1 MKYFTYDGIFLNITL
16 AKKTLKYFK
25 YRKNYFDAFQTS
37 LLGKVTPPSSVQYL
51 PHVSV

>member
-1 MKYFTYDGIFLNITL
+1 MTVFFEIITL

-25 YRKNYFDAFQTS
+25 YRKNYFMPFQTS
-37 LLGKVTPPSSVQYL
+37 VLGIVTLSSSVQYV